1 MFLHYLKKN
10 VLDMCIFDKIRQKVT
25 ETVMWK
31 ILEEYK
37 YLDRKET
44 YSFST
49 IILTVFEFY

>member
-1 MFLHYLKKN
+1 MFLHYFKKN
-10 VLDMCIFDKIRQKVT
+10 VLDMCIFDKKRQKVT

-37 YLDRKET
+37 YLDKKKT

>member
-37 YLDRKET
+37 YLDKKKNIQFL
-44 YSFST
+44 YNYFNSF
-49 IILTVFEFY
+49 

>member
-37 YLDRKET
+37 YLDKKNIQFL
-44 YSFST
+44 YNYFNSF
-49 IILTVFEFY
+49 

>member
-10 VLDMCIFDKIRQKVT
+10 VLDMCIFDKKRQKVT